1 MIMKIRTKLALII
14 ALTIIMPTLII
25 SSYFI
30 EDKEQSNTV
39 VFILIAVYLV
49 PFFYLSKQM
58 KRK

>member
-1 MIMKIRTKLALII
+1 MDCKKTKLAII
-14 ALTIIMPTLII
+14 LVSLFFAAAMIV

-30 EDKEQSNTV
+30 EDKEQSKTV
-39 VFILIAVYLV
+39 MFILIAVYLV